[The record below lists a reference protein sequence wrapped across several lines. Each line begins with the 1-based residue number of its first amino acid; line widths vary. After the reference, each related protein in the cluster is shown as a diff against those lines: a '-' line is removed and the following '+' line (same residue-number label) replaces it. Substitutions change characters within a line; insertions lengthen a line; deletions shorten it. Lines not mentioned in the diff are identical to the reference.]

1 MSGLHAPQA
10 HHSRV
15 RGTMASLHHG
25 PSVSL
30 RSTRPAAPGA
40 ARATV
45 RSCHGRSQ
53 LQRARA
59 VSCRA
64 ASELEQLQGVR
75 VVKASS
81 PNEEV
86 ELLSLWQVGIFP
98 ATRQA
103 HHHMPMKAVR
113 RTAGMHAYYSTAHT
127 FFRPRVCIGLSGCV
141 RASVVHTTAH
151 LESFS
156 SASVTDRK
164 QVGFNDRPL
173 LTC

>member
-103 HHHMPMKAVR
+103 HHHMPMQAVR
-113 RTAGMHAYYSTAHT
+113 RTAGMHAYYSTART
-127 FFRPRVCIGLSGCV
+127 VFRPWFKWLCARFSYAPHCSPQVLQFSISD
-141 RASVVHTTAH
+141 RQEASW
-151 LESFS
+151 L
-156 SASVTDRK
+156 
-164 QVGFNDRPL
+164 Q
-173 LTC
+173 

>member
-103 HHHMPMKAVR
+103 HHHMPMQAVR
-113 RTAGMHAYYSTAHT
+113 RTAGMHAYYSTART
-127 FFRPRVCIGLSGCV
+127 VFRPW
-141 RASVVHTTAH
+141 RASVMHPTAH
-151 LESFS
+151 LKSFS
-156 SASVTDRK
+156 SAPVTDRK